1 MANKQRPQDSESA
14 EFKRFKELT
23 RNLVSVSNAEVREK
37 MEEEKRHKK
46 TKGKRKES

>member
-1 MANKQRPQDSESA
+1 MANKRQPPNSESA
-14 EFKRFKELT
+14 EFKRFKELA

-46 TKGKRKES
+46 TKGKAKES